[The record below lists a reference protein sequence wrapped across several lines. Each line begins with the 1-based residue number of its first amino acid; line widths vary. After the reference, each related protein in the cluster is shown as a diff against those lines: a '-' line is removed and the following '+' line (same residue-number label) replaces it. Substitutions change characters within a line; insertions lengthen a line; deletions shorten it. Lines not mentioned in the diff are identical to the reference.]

1 MHKRCWLFQVVLLLV
16 CPLLLAQKVATSAA
30 TTTGPSGDPD
40 PAMVKKLIHDQFG
53 PGYKALLE
61 FAPLKADFDGDGV
74 EDLAVAAKAV
84 NPLLNAVEYH
94 YTVIDPYHSFFGYG
108 NPKVTMQF
116 GSDDPRQE
124 GHVILIVHGASEGAW
139 RAAQP
144 KNKFVVVNLP
154 YTKLTLSHVLLH
166 KKPVGAVAA
175 EEPDRISSLIYWDGK
190 KYKYE
195 PMGADAD

>member
-1 MHKRCWLFQVVLLLV
+1 MHKRSWLVTAALALIA
-16 CPLLLAQKVATSAA
+16 PLLFAQKVPAAPASTASPVTPDSAT
-30 TTTGPSGDPD
+30 
-40 PAMVKKLIHDQFG
+40 VKKIIHDQFG
-53 PGYKALLE
+53 PGYKVLPE
-61 FAPLKADFDGDGV
+61 FAPIVADFDGDGV

-94 YTVIDPYHSFFGYG
+94 YTVLDPYHAFFGYG

-124 GHVILIVHGASEGAW
+124 GHVILIVHGAMEGGWHAE
-139 RAAQP
+139 QP
-144 KNKFVVVNLP
+144 KAKFVVVNLP
-154 YTKLTLSHVLLH
+154 YNKLSLAHVLLH

-175 EEPDRISSLIYWDGK
+175 EEPDRISSVIYWDGK